1 MSERFSF
8 LVLISALATSACSD
22 DGTITSGGRDARP
35 EQRDAAA
42 GDAAPPTPDAAT
54 ALDAALSTAD
64 AGDAATAVPDG
75 GNVPGQVVGED
86 YVDFGELV
94 PEKRVLQLAL
104 DVPDDALSLVVTADP
119 GSAPRALALLELR
132 GPDGELLFDA
142 NAQGAQPFDPASAQ
156 NAAPEL
162 AYSWMLPSSPALALA
177 PGRYQVALYA
187 GASEPA
193 DAPVRVDAVL
203 ARGDAKAAAHPLQL
217 TVWSVPG
224 SALDAQAAA
233 ADADL
238 QAALTVMGELYA
250 AAGIELAPIAYRDLD
265 ASAAG
270 FAVLDDDAEL
280 ARLLADV
287 AEQARPERALDL
299 VLVDQLV
306 APAATT
312 VLAETSGVPG
322 PPAHPALA
330 RRGAVIVPLA
340 SLPTSAT
347 RAGALLAHECAHYL
361 GLRHT
366 SEHDG
371 ARHDPLADTPECPA
385 ERASH
390 QARDGSPLLSAE
402 DCADLDGTNLMFYT
416 PPQSDLAQDQLT
428 ADQAFV
434 LTGNPLVH

>member
-1 MSERFSF
+1 MLGRLPL
-8 LVLISALATSACSD
+8 LVLASALASSACGND
-22 DGTITSGGRDARP
+22 DAGAYGKDAGSNRN
-35 EQRDAAA
+35 DAAA
-42 GDAAPPTPDAAT
+42 RDASSSSPDAAA
-54 ALDAALSTAD
+54 ALDAALP
-64 AGDAATAVPDG
+64 AGDAGHAVTAVPDG
-75 GNVPGQVVGED
+75 GNPPLASVGED
-86 YVDFGELV
+86 YVDFGQLV
-94 PEKRVLQLAL
+94 PDRRVLRLEIE
-104 DVPDDALSLVVTADP
+104 VPDDALSVVVTADP
-119 GSAPRALALLELR
+119 GPAPRALALLELR
-132 GPDGELLFDA
+132 GPDGAQLFDA
-142 NAQGAQPFDPASAQ
+142 NERGAQPFDPASTQ

-162 AYSWMLPSSPALALA
+162 AYSWMLPSSPELALV
-177 PGRYQVALYA
+177 PGRYQLAIYA

-193 DAPVRVDAVL
+193 DAPVHVDAVF
-203 ARGDAKAAAHPLQL
+203 ARGDASARPQPLQL

-238 QAALTVMGELYA
+238 LAALEVMAELYA

-265 ASAAG
+265 APGSD
-270 FAVLDDDAEL
+270 FAVVDDDAEL
-280 ARLLADV
+280 ALLLV
-287 AEQARPERALDL
+287 QLAESAGPARALDV

-340 SLPTSAT
+340 SLPASAT

-366 SEHDG
+366 SEYDG
-371 ARHDPLADTPECPA
+371 ARHDPIGDTPECPP

-390 QARDGSPLLSAE
+390 EARDGSPLLSAE

-416 PPQSDLAQDQLT
+416 PPQSDLAQDRLT
-428 ADQAFV
+428 ADQVFV
-434 LTGNPLVH
+434 LTRNPLLR